1 MHSDDFGRFVR
12 GDVVSVEGLEGLNL
26 SGIVEEVAPDGTVFW
41 LREDGG
47 MSRRMVHVTD
57 GADVRRIDG
66 MRAAG

>member
-1 MHSDDFGRFVR
+1 MHSDDFGRLVR